1 MNVETRP
8 EAQHPKRCTTINW
21 STQPRRQI
29 VRIPSLVAARRIQR
43 LVQATQALGRTA
55 AKPRGSHRSAQ
66 TGLRYGREGEI

>member
-8 EAQHPKRCTTINW
+8 EAQHPKRCTTINR

-29 VRIPSLVAARRIQR
+29 VRIPGLVAAHRIRR
-43 LVQATQALGRTA
+43 LGLATQALGRTA
-55 AKPRGSHRSAQ
+55 AEPRGSHRSAR